1 MRRAGDFNQALIELG
16 AIVCVPNG
24 VAKCEKC
31 PVAHLCEAKK
41 QEIVME
47 FPKKAPK
54 KPRTVE
60 KKTVMLIKDGDKVA
74 IRKRPKK
81 GLLAGLYELPN
92 AEGELSE
99 DEVLALIKSYG
110 LAPLFIQKLEESK
123 HIFTHKEWHMT
134 GYAVRVE
141 ELEGEADNMLF
152 VERKT
157 IEQNYPI
164 PSAFAAYAKH
174 MEILLGNKN

>member
-1 MRRAGDFNQALIELG
+1 M
-16 AIVCVPNG
+16 
-24 VAKCEKC
+24 
-31 PVAHLCEAKK
+31 
-41 QEIVME
+41 
-47 FPKKAPK
+47 
-54 KPRTVE
+54 
-60 KKTVMLIKDGDKVA
+60 A

-92 AEGELSE
+92 VEGELTE
-99 DEVLALIKSYG
+99 DEVLALVKSYG
-110 LAPLFIQKLEESK
+110 LAPLFIQKLEDSK

-141 ELEGEADNMLF
+141 ELEEETDGMLF

-157 IEQNYPI
+157 IEENYPI

-174 MEILLGNKN
+174 MEIILGNKK

>member
-1 MRRAGDFNQALIELG
+1 M
-16 AIVCVPNG
+16 
-24 VAKCEKC
+24 
-31 PVAHLCEAKK
+31 
-41 QEIVME
+41 
-47 FPKKAPK
+47 
-54 KPRTVE
+54 
-60 KKTVMLIKDGDKVA
+60 A

-92 AEGELSE
+92 VEGDLTE
-99 DEVLALIKSYG
+99 DEVLALVKSYG
-110 LAPLFIQKLEESK
+110 LAPLFIQKLEDSK

-141 ELEGEADNMLF
+141 ELEEETDGMLF

-157 IEQNYPI
+157 IEENYPI

-174 MEILLGNKN
+174 MEIILGNKK